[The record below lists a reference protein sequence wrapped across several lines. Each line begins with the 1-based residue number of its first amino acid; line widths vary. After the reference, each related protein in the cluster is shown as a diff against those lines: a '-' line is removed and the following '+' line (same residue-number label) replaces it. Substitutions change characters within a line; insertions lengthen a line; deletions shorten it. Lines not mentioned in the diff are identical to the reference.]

1 MAIQSGEEQFKT
13 NPKDTSARGDSSGT
27 SETNLRRAEREEVE
41 EMKKRGT
48 LTPESHKQGVT
59 SHLPA
64 DETEYMY
71 RSEDDRD
78 DGNSGEQKPDKSA

>member
-1 MAIQSGEEQFKT
+1 MAIQSGEEQFDT
-13 NPKDTSARGDSSGT
+13 NPNDTSARGDFT
-27 SETNLRRAEREEVE
+27 AKSETNLRRAEREEVE

-48 LTPESHKQGVT
+48 LTPESNKQGTT

-64 DETEYMY
+64 GETEYMY

-78 DGNSGEQKPDKSA
+78 DANSG